1 MTTIMVISW
10 GFLGVLGWV
19 KYLIAEDR
27 VFRLERILR
36 ERDRR
41 FGG

>member
-1 MTTIMVISW
+1 VTTIMVISW

-27 VFRLERILR
+27 VFHLERIIR
-36 ERDRR
+36 EHKRR
-41 FGG
+41 SGA